1 MKKEQ
6 VLELLKK
13 SVGDTEIDIDKIDVD
28 SITKEWNDSING
40 AIKAETER
48 AKEAT
53 RKELLSGLGYESEED
68 IKKAI
73 EATKTNEEKDNQKL
87 TTLEKRLQTME
98 EDLQKK
104 DKELQTTKQKDTLRD
119 LKIKDDKLDKA
130 YKLIASEVS
139 EEVDFETAA
148 QNFIKDTPE
157 WLSDSKTRTLKT
169 DDPDGTNDETVD
181 EDSKVLED
189 AWL

>member
-13 SVGDTEIDIDKIDVD
+13 AVGDNEIDVSKIDVD

-53 RKELLSGLGYESEED
+53 KKELLSNLGYESEED
-68 IKKAI
+68 VKQAI
-73 EATKTNEEKDNQKL
+73 EATKTNEEKENEKL

-104 DKELQTTKQKDTLRD
+104 DKELQTTKQKDVLRG

-139 EEVDFETAA
+139 EELDFETAA
-148 QNFIKDTPE
+148 QNFIKETPE
-157 WLSDSKTRTLKT
+157 WLDSKDNRTVTL
-169 DDPDGTNDETVD
+169 DDKHDGGEDKE
-181 EDSKVLED
+181 EDSKILEE
-189 AWL
+189 AWG